1 LTILA
6 KSGDYLMEN
15 VRGVILDIDGV
26 LEYQKQVFPGAVEA
40 IEAFRERGLA
50 VRFLTNSTLKSRAS
64 CAERLRRG
72 GFRVDEREVIT
83 ASSATAEY
91 LRGLHPTTCWV
102 LLERA
107 GLDEFREFTQDTEHP
122 EWLVV
127 GDNRSQFNF
136 DVLNR
141 ALGVLSRGAGLIG
154 MQAELV
160 DSSSGT
166 LELNV
171 GSWVGMLERAS
182 GVPAIYIGKPNRF
195 VFDLATRSM
204 GLDPSDVVMI
214 GDRVATD
221 NIGAKGVGMRS
232 ILVKT
237 GEFQERDLAGSVQ
250 PDAVCASI
258 LEVPGVLFGG

>member
-1 LTILA
+1 
-6 KSGDYLMEN
+6 MEN

-26 LEYQKQVFPGAVEA
+26 LEYRKQVFPGAVEA
-40 IEAFRERGLA
+40 IQAFRERGLT

-72 GFRVDEREVIT
+72 GFQVDETEVIT

-91 LRGLHPTTCWV
+91 LREQRPAACWV
-102 LLERA
+102 MLDREGR
-107 GLDEFREFTQDTEHP
+107 DEFREFTQDSDHP

-141 ALGVLSRGAGLIG
+141 ALGVLSYGAKLIG

-160 DSSSGT
+160 DSSGGT

-182 GVPAIYIGKPNRF
+182 RVPAVYIGKPNRF

-204 GLDPSDVVMI
+204 GLDPTEVVMI

-221 NIGAKGVGMRS
+221 VLGAKGVGMRS

-237 GEFQERDLAGSVQ
+237 GEFQERDLAGEIQ

-258 LEVPGVLFGG
+258 REVPRVLFL

>member
-1 LTILA
+1 
-6 KSGDYLMEN
+6 MEN

-26 LEYQKQVFPGAVEA
+26 LEYQKQVYPGAVET
-40 IEAFRERGLA
+40 IEAFRAHHLA

-64 CAERLRRG
+64 CAAKLRMG
-72 GFRVDEREVIT
+72 GFQVDEAEVIT
-83 ASSATAEY
+83 ASSATADY
-91 LRGLHPTTCWV
+91 LRGLRPASCWV
-102 LLERA
+102 MLERA
-107 GLDEFREFTQDTEHP
+107 GLDEFQEFTQDSERP
-122 EWLVV
+122 QWLVV

-154 MQAELV
+154 MQAELA

-182 GVPAIYIGKPNRF
+182 GVPAVYIGKPNRY

-204 GLDPSDVVMI
+204 GLDPSEVVMI
-214 GDRVATD
+214 GDRMATD
-221 NIGAKGVGMRS
+221 VLGAKGVGMRS

-237 GEFQERDLAGSVQ
+237 GEFRERDLAGAVQ
-250 PDAVCASI
+250 PDAICASI
-258 LEVPGVLFGG
+258 REVPGILFM

>member
-1 LTILA
+1 
-6 KSGDYLMEN
+6 MEN

-26 LEYQKQVFPGAVEA
+26 LEYQKQVYPGAVET
-40 IEAFRERGLA
+40 IEAFRRRKLA

-64 CAERLRRG
+64 CAEKLRRG
-72 GFRVDEREVIT
+72 GFQVDEAEVIT

-91 LRGLHPTTCWV
+91 LRGLQPASCWV
-102 LLERA
+102 MLERA

-122 EWLVV
+122 QWLVV

-141 ALGVLSRGAGLIG
+141 ALSVLSRGARLIG

-160 DSSSGT
+160 DSSSGA

-182 GVPAIYIGKPNRF
+182 GVPAVYIGKPNRY

-204 GLDPSDVVMI
+204 GLDPSEVIMI

-221 NIGAKGVGMRS
+221 IIGAQGVGMRS

-237 GEFQERDLAGSVQ
+237 GEFHESDLAGAVQ
-250 PDAVCASI
+250 PDAICPSI
-258 LEVPGVLFGG
+258 REIPGILFK

>member
-1 LTILA
+1 MDQI
-6 KSGDYLMEN
+6 
-15 VRGVILDIDGV
+15 RGVILDIDGV

-40 IEAFRERGLA
+40 VEAFQQHGLT

-72 GFRVDEREVIT
+72 GFRVHESQVIT

-91 LRGLHPTTCWV
+91 LRQQRPATCWV
-102 LLERA
+102 MLDREGR
-107 GLDEFREFTQDTEHP
+107 DEFREFTQDTEHP

-141 ALGVLSRGAGLIG
+141 ALGVLRRGARLIG

-160 DSSSGT
+160 DSSGGT

-182 GVPAIYIGKPNRF
+182 GVTAVYIGKPNRF

-204 GLDPSDVVMI
+204 GLDPSEVVMI

-221 NIGAKGVGMRS
+221 VLGAKWAGMCS

-237 GEFQERDLAGSVQ
+237 GEFQERDLDGEIQ

-258 LEVPGVLFGG
+258 REVPRILFM